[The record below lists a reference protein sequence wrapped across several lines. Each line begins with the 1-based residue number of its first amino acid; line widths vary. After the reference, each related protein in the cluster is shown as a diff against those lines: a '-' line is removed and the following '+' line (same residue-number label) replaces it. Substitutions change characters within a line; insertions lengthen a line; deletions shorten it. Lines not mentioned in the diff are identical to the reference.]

1 MRRVVADELEGPR
14 IVAGD
19 EFERR
24 VLFDR
29 VGEIDELAVANR
41 RDRALGE
48 RGRNGLGDVET
59 GNAGLKGAL
68 CAVGKGDVNHQGS

>member
-1 MRRVVADELEGPR
+1 MRRVVADELERAR

-24 VLFDR
+24 VRVDR
-29 VGEIDELAVANR
+29 VGEIDELAVADR

-48 RGRNGLGDVET
+48 RGRNGFGDVEA
-59 GNAGLKGAL
+59 GDAGLEGAL
-68 CAVGKGDVNHQGS
+68 ARRRER